1 MTAVSRMLAGVW
13 HMRKRITSILTGAL
27 WLAGSLLWS
36 QEFRGTITG
45 TVTDPQG
52 AVVPQAQI
60 RVDQAATG
68 SRYTTTS
75 NSEGLFAV
83 PFLPP
88 GIYRVTVE
96 KSGFQRYSAENVEVV
111 ASRTVAVSAQ
121 LTLGNTTEA
130 VTVTAE
136 TPLVQANNADVDQI
150 VSTQQVDNLML
161 NGRVPTALAWTA
173 YGVAAPQNT
182 QLDRP
187 FDNSTPAGISIGG
200 GPSQANDLQLN
211 GVANTTADLRVAYNP
226 PLDTVEEVQVQT
238 LPINAADGH
247 TDGGTVNVVLK
258 SGTNIFHGSLYEY
271 NRVSNLTANN
281 FFNNLQGVGQQPSY
295 FNQWGGMFSGPLVFP
310 KIFNGRNKAF
320 ILFAYEGVKDRVD
333 EPVYS
338 TVFTP
343 AERNG
348 DFSAL
353 LPLGSNYTIYDP
365 ASGVVSGSTVA
376 RTPFPNNI
384 LPPSELNPVALNYLK
399 VFYPL
404 PNTAGTANGENNYFA
419 PANGEANFFNNILSR
434 LDLNLSE
441 KHKIYFMGR
450 HNTRDGS
457 GQSGLGGK
465 LSQFYSQGGSYRINF
480 GASIDDVYSFSPTTV
495 LNTRLNWTQYNQIT
509 ANYSL
514 GFDITSLG
522 FPQSLKNE
530 AVQAVLPQVTIG
542 PYTTNNNYSS
552 LGVSGQGPQP
562 WDVYQIF
569 SSLTKVSGRHTLN
582 FGADLRQTRLDNLSP
597 GYPSGDYSFSTNW
610 TRGPLATA
618 SGAPIGQ
625 EGASFLLGLPTGGG
639 IDVNSPSTL
648 RAGYYAL
655 FVQDNFHVSSTLTLN
670 LGLRWEK
677 ETPTVDI
684 YNRTVNGFS
693 NTASPIAAAAIAA
706 YAQHPIAQI
715 PVGQFQ
721 VNGGLLFAGP
731 GNQELYQT
739 SSRHFAP
746 RFGFAWTPP
755 AMHRSMV
762 VRGGVGLFYAPL
774 GDTGNN
780 LTGFNYT
787 TPFNPTNNN
796 YLTPATTLSNPFPN
810 GIQYPVGAAAGLSTY
825 LGQSV
830 SFYNPHE
837 LEPYSIRWDFD
848 IQKEVIKNL
857 LFQVGYIG
865 NHASHLQVNRS
876 LDFIPPQYLS
886 TEPYRDAAQ
895 NATVSLLSG
904 SVSNP
909 FYGLIPG
916 VNLGTSSTVALS
928 QLLMPFPQFTG
939 VTEQAVNDGSSY
951 YHSLNLRLERRFSQ
965 GLTVT
970 ANFAYSKLI
979 DKTTRLNSFDPSP
992 EKSLDSID
1000 RPLRGS
1006 VVASYELPVGKG
1018 KLLANTAPRV
1028 VNQIIGGWI
1037 LNGAFTKQSGPVLSW
1052 GNVIYLGGPVDVNPT
1067 NIYHTFNTA
1076 VFDTKSADQL
1086 TDNIRTFPTNFDN
1099 LRADGVD
1106 NLDASLIK
1114 NFTLHERLRL
1124 QFRAEFFNALNH
1136 PQFGAPSLSPTS
1148 SAFGTITSQSNNTRE
1163 TQFALRILW

>member
-1 MTAVSRMLAGVW
+1 VKKMMKTTFLVSAGILCLA
-13 HMRKRITSILTGAL
+13 MAP
-27 WLAGSLLWS
+27 AWS

-45 TVTDPQG
+45 TVTDSQG

-60 RVDQAATG
+60 HVDEAATQ
-68 SRYTTTS
+68 SRFTTVSNAAGLYT
-75 NSEGLFAV
+75 V

-88 GIYRVTVE
+88 GVYRLTVE
-96 KSGFQRYSAENVEVV
+96 KAGFHQYLAPGIEVTAGRTIAINV
-111 ASRTVAVSAQ
+111 Q
-121 LTLGNTTEA
+121 LELGNTTEA
-130 VTVTAE
+130 VTVTGEA
-136 TPLVQANNADVDQI
+136 PLVEASDANVDQI
-150 VSTQQVDNLML
+150 VNTREVDNLML
-161 NGRVPTALAWTA
+161 NGRVPMALAWTA

-200 GPSQANDLQLN
+200 APSGANELELN
-211 GVANTTADLRVAYNP
+211 GVPNNQSGSSLAYNP

-238 LPINAADGH
+238 LPIDAADGH
-247 TDGGTVNVVLK
+247 ASGGTVNVVLK

-271 NRVSNLTANN
+271 NRISTLTAVN

-295 FNQWGGMFSGPLVFP
+295 FNQWGGMFSGPLIFP

-338 TVFTP
+338 TVFTAP
-343 AERNG
+343 ERNG

-365 ASGVVSGSTVA
+365 ATGVVSGSTVA
-376 RTPFPNNI
+376 RTPFPNNVI
-384 LPPSELNPVALNYLK
+384 PTSRLNPVAMAYIKQL
-399 VFYPL
+399 YPL

-419 PANGEANFFNNILSR
+419 PANGEANFFNNVLSR
-434 LDLNLSE
+434 LDLNLSDR
-441 KHKIYFMGR
+441 HKIYFMGR

-457 GQSGLGGK
+457 GESALGGP
-465 LSQFYSQGGSYRINF
+465 LTQWYSQGGSFRINF
-480 GASIDDVYSFSPTTV
+480 GATVDDVYSISPTTV
-495 LNTRLNWTQYNQIT
+495 LNTRLNWTQYDQIT

-514 GFDITSLG
+514 GFDVTTLG
-522 FPQSLKNE
+522 FPQALKTE
-530 AVQAVLPQVTIG
+530 AVQAVLPQVNIG
-542 PYTTNNNYSS
+542 AYTTNSLYSG
-552 LGVSGQGPQP
+552 LGVSGQGPSD
-562 WDVYQIF
+562 WDVYQFF
-569 SSLTKVSGRHTLN
+569 SSLTKVSGRHTLS
-582 FGADLRQTRLDNLSP
+582 FGGDLRQTRLTALSP
-597 GYPSGDYSFSTNW
+597 GYPSGDYTFSTNW
-610 TRGPLATA
+610 TRGPLATS

-625 EGASFLLGLPTGGG
+625 EGASFLLGLPTSGG

-655 FVQDNFHVSSTLTLN
+655 FAQDNFHVSSSLTLN

-677 ETPTVDI
+677 ETPTTDV

-693 NTASPIAAAAIAA
+693 NAASPIAAAAMAA
-706 YAQHPIAQI
+706 YAQHPIAQL

-731 GNQELYQT
+731 GNRELYQT
-739 SSRHFAP
+739 SNHHFAP
-746 RFGFAWTPP
+746 RFGVAWTPP
-755 AMHRSMV
+755 VMHRSMV
-762 VRGGVGLFYAPL
+762 VRGGVGLMYAPL

-787 TPFNPTNNN
+787 TPFNPTNNG
-796 YLTPATTLSNPFPN
+796 YLTPATTLSNPFPS
-810 GIQYPVGAAAGLSTY
+810 GVQYPVGAAAGMATY

-857 LFQVGYIG
+857 LVQVGYIG
-865 NHASHLQVNRS
+865 NHDVHLQVNRS
-876 LDFIPPQYLS
+876 LDYIPPQYLS

-895 NATVSLLSG
+895 NATVSLLGG
-904 SVSNP
+904 SVANP
-909 FYGLIPG
+909 FYNLIPG
-916 VNLGTSSTVALS
+916 VNLGTASTVALS
-928 QLLMPFPQFTG
+928 QLLMRYPQFTG
-939 VTEQAVNDGSSY
+939 VTNQAVNDGSSY
-951 YHSLNLRLERRFSQ
+951 YQSLNLRLEKRYSK
-965 GLTVT
+965 GLTVQ

-979 DKTTRLNSFDPSP
+979 DQTTLLNSFDPSP

-1018 KLLANTAPRV
+1018 KPFASSAPRV
-1028 VNQIIGGWI
+1028 VDQIIGGWVV
-1037 LNGAFTKQSGPVLSW
+1037 NATFTKQSGAVLSW

-1086 TDNIRTFPTNFDN
+1086 TDNIRTFPATFGN
-1099 LRADGVD
+1099 LRADGTD
-1106 NLDASLIK
+1106 NVDASMLK

-1124 QFRAEFFNALNH
+1124 QLRAEFFNALNH
-1136 PQFGAPSLSPTS
+1136 PQFSAPNLSPTS
-1148 SAFGTITSQSNNTRE
+1148 STFGTITSQANNTRE
-1163 TQFALRILW
+1163 IQFALRLLW

>member
-1 MTAVSRMLAGVW
+1 MGKRIASILAG
-13 HMRKRITSILTGAL
+13 ILYVA
-27 WLAGSLLWS
+27 SSVVWS

-60 RVDQAATG
+60 YVEEGATG
-68 SRYTTTS
+68 SRFTTAS
-75 NSEGLFAV
+75 NAEGLYTA
-83 PFLPP
+83 PFLAP
-88 GIYRVTVE
+88 GVYRVTVE
-96 KSGFQRYSAENVEVV
+96 KVGFQRHLAQNIEVT
-111 ASRTVAVSAQ
+111 AGRTVAINVR
-121 LTLGNTTEA
+121 LELGNTTEA
-130 VTVTAE
+130 VTVSGEA
-136 TPLVQANNADVDQI
+136 PLVQASDANVDQI
-150 VSTQQVDNLML
+150 VSTREVDNLML
-161 NGRVPTALAWTA
+161 NGRVPMALAWTA

-200 GPSQANDLQLN
+200 APSGANELELN
-211 GVANTTADLRVAYNP
+211 GVPNNQSGSSLAYNP
-226 PLDTVEEVQVQT
+226 PLDAVAEVQVQT
-238 LPINAADGH
+238 LPIDAANGH
-247 TDGGTVNVVLK
+247 ANGGTVNVVLK
-258 SGTNIFHGSLYEY
+258 SGTNAFHGSLYEY
-271 NRVSNLTANN
+271 NRVSTLTAIN
-281 FFNNLQGVGQQPSY
+281 FFNNLQGVGRQPSY
-295 FNQWGGMFSGPLVFP
+295 FNQWGGMFNGPLIFP

-376 RTPFPNNI
+376 RTPFPNNV
-384 LPPSELNPVALNYLK
+384 LPPSSLNPVAQAYVK
-399 VFYPL
+399 AFYPL
-404 PNTAGTANGENNYFA
+404 PDTAGTANFENNYFA
-419 PANGEANFFNNILSR
+419 PANGEANFFNNVLSR
-434 LDLNLSE
+434 LDLNLSD

-457 GQSGLGGK
+457 GQSALGGP
-465 LSQFYSQGGSYRINF
+465 LTQLYSQGGSYRINF
-480 GASIDDVYSFSPTTV
+480 GATVDDVYSFNPTTV
-495 LNTRLNWTQYNQIT
+495 LNMRLNWTDYYQIT

-514 GFDITSLG
+514 GYDITTLG
-522 FPQSLKNE
+522 FPQALKNE
-530 AVQAVLPQVTIG
+530 AAQAVLPQVNIG
-542 PYTTNNNYSS
+542 PYTTNNNYSG
-552 LGVSGQGPQP
+552 LGVSGEGPSR
-562 WDVYQIF
+562 WDVYQFF
-569 SSLTKVSGRHTLN
+569 SSLTKVSGRHTLS
-582 FGADLRQTRLDNLSP
+582 FGGDLRQTRLTALSA
-597 GYPSGDYSFSTNW
+597 GYPSGTYTFSTNW

-625 EGASFLLGLPTGGG
+625 EGASFLLGLPTSGG

-655 FVQDNFHVSSTLTLN
+655 FVQDNFHVSSNLTLN

-677 ETPTVDI
+677 ETPTTDV

-693 NTASPIAAAAIAA
+693 DAASPIAAAAIAA

-715 PVGQFQ
+715 PVGRFQ

-731 GNQELYQT
+731 GNRQLYQT
-739 SSRHFAP
+739 SNRHFAP

-755 AMHRSMV
+755 LGRHSMV
-762 VRGGVGLFYAPL
+762 VRGGVGLMYAPL

-780 LTGFNYT
+780 LTGFNQN

-796 YLTPATTLSNPFPN
+796 YLTPAATLSNPFPA
-810 GIQYPVGAAAGLSTY
+810 GIQYPAGAAAGMATY

-848 IQKEVIKNL
+848 IQKELLKNL
-857 LFQVGYIG
+857 LFQAGYIG
-865 NHASHLQVNRS
+865 NHTVHLQVNHS
-876 LDFIPPQYLS
+876 LDYIPPQYLS

-904 SVSNP
+904 SVANP
-909 FYGLIPG
+909 FYNLIPG
-916 VNLGTSSTVALS
+916 VNLGTASTVALS
-928 QLLMPFPQFTG
+928 QLLQPYPQFTG
-939 VTEQAVNDGSSY
+939 VTEQALNDGSSY
-951 YHSLNLRLERRFSQ
+951 YHSLNLRLEKRYSQ
-965 GLTVT
+965 GLTVG

-979 DKTTRLNSFDPSP
+979 DQNTLLNSFDPSP
-992 EKSLDSID
+992 VKSLDSID

-1018 KLLANTAPRV
+1018 KPFASGAPRV
-1028 VNQIIGGWI
+1028 VNQIIGGWVI
-1037 LNGAFTKQSGPVLSW
+1037 NGVFTKQSGAVLSW
-1052 GNVIYLGGPVDVNPT
+1052 GNVIYLGGPVGVSPT
-1067 NIYHTFNTA
+1067 NIYHTFNTS

-1086 TDNIRTFPTNFDN
+1086 TDNIRNFPTTFGN

-1106 NLDASLIK
+1106 NVDASMIK
-1114 NFTLHERLRL
+1114 NFTLHERLRI

-1136 PQFGAPSLSPTS
+1136 PQFSAPNLSPTS
-1148 SAFGTITSQSNNTRE
+1148 ATFGTITGQSNNTRE
-1163 TQFALRILW
+1163 IQFALRMLW